1 MPRSTTSRLIPRE
14 AGPSGVVRATTMTRS
29 ALMPLVMNVLDP
41 LSTQPSASRRAV
53 VRIPCRS
60 LPADGSVIAMAVIS
74 SPEQNR
80 GSQRCFCSS
89 VARSR
94 R

>member
-1 MPRSTTSRLIPRE
+1 
-14 AGPSGVVRATTMTRS
+14 
-29 ALMPLVMNVLDP
+29 MPLVMNVFEP
-41 LSTQPSASRRAV
+41 LSTHPSPSLRAV
-53 VRIPCRS
+53 VWMPCRS
-60 LPADGSVIAMAVIS
+60 LPAPGSVIAMAVIS
-74 SPEQNR
+74 SPLQKP

>member
-1 MPRSTTSRLIPRE
+1 
-14 AGPSGVVRATTMTRS
+14 
-29 ALMPLVMNVLDP
+29 MPLVMNVFDP
-41 LSTQPSASRRAV
+41 LSTQPSPSLRAV
-53 VRIPCRS
+53 VRMPCRS
-60 LPADGSVIAMAVIS
+60 LPAPGSVIAMAVIS
-74 SPEQNR
+74 SPLQKP